1 MNSHQLYIH
10 RCLHLAKL
18 ASGKVHP
25 NPMVGS
31 VIVYND
37 KIIGEGF
44 HENYGGPHAE
54 VNAVNSV
61 KNKELLKES
70 TLYVNLEPC
79 CHWGKTPPCTQLIID
94 SGIKKVVI
102 GSLDPNPLVA
112 GKGIALLH
120 EAGIEV
126 ISGISEEECLN
137 LNVSFFE
144 QFKPNKAVKF
154 ILKWA
159 ESADGFMGKVNYN
172 SLEERKLSN
181 SLVKRFV
188 HKLRSETDA
197 IMVGTNTA
205 LIDNPI
211 LDNRYW
217 FGKLPTA
224 IVIDKNLKIPLN
236 YNLFKPD
243 RKVIIFNEEKDE
255 TIDNLI
261 YKKISFSDAS
271 SFWERISNKLLELGI
286 TSVLLEG
293 GSKTIQS
300 FLHSKLPCD
309 IIRIKTKK
317 IWKEGI
323 EAPMLYTKANDS
335 FNLGNN
341 LVELYF
347 I

>member
-1 MNSHQLYIH
+1 MSTVELYIH
-10 RCLHLAKL
+10 RCLQLAEQ
-18 ASGKVHP
+18 ANGQVHP

-31 VIVYND
+31 VIVYKD

-44 HENYGGPHAE
+44 HKNYGGPHAE

-61 KNKELLKES
+61 KNKELLKDS
-70 TLYVNLEPC
+70 TIYVNLEPC

-112 GKGIALLH
+112 GKGIALLK

-126 ISGISEEECLN
+126 ISGILEEECLN
-137 LNVSFFE
+137 MNTLFFE
-144 QFKPNKAVKF
+144 QFNPKKNVKF

-159 ESADGFMGKVNYN
+159 ESEDGFMGKLKYN
-172 SLEERKLSN
+172 SLAERELSN
-181 SLVKRFV
+181 AVVKRLV

-197 IMVGTNTA
+197 IMIGTNTA
-205 LIDNPI
+205 LIDNPV

-217 FGKLPTA
+217 YGKLPTA
-224 IVIDKNLKIPLN
+224 IVIDRNLKIPLN

-243 RKVIIFNEEKDE
+243 RKVIVFNEEKDE
-255 TIDNLI
+255 TINNVI
-261 YKKISFSDAS
+261 YKKISFSDES
-271 SFWERISNKLLELGI
+271 SFWERISNKLFEIGI

-300 FLHSKLPCD
+300 FLDSKLACD
-309 IIRIKTKK
+309 IFRIQTKK

-323 EAPMLYTKANDS
+323 KTPMLNAKANAS
-335 FNLGNN
+335 FKLGNN
-341 LVELYF
+341 LVEIF
-347 I
+347 SI